1 MQKSTAGFPSLPV
14 SFTRQSLISHAG
26 VSVLIGFM
34 DALGFGRLCEN
45 RLGQFVP
52 SGAKYRL
59 GRLVGSL
66 AAMLAAGGEHASD
79 LDILRSSPGVFGQL
93 PSNATV
99 SRFFERTVT
108 NPELFSYGFET
119 LTRELRT
126 RAWDAAGDRNPAL
139 AATAADPLIIDI
151 DATLVTSH
159 SDKENVAGTYKGG
172 YGFAPFIASVDYGGG
187 NGSGEILAA
196 VLRPGNA
203 GANSVED
210 HIRVF
215 HAAADQLPD
224 GFYNET
230 GALAGEK
237 VLVRTDSAGASRKF
251 LWHLHSLGVQFS
263 LALVSDPWF
272 QASG

>member
-1 MQKSTAGFPSLPV
+1 MVSKPIYPGREGAPFRCTTLPLFSRASR
-14 SFTRQSLISHAG
+14 SFFTGQSLISHGG
-26 VSVLIGFM
+26 VAVLTGFM
-34 DALGFGRLCEN
+34 DALGFGRLCED

-52 SGAKYRL
+52 SGARHRSGKL
-59 GRLVGSL
+59 LGSL

-79 LDILRSSPGVFGQL
+79 LDILRSSPGAFGQL

-126 RAWDAAGDRNPAL
+126 RAWDAAGNRNPAL
-139 AATAADPLIIDI
+139 TATAADPLIIDL

-172 YGFAPFIASVDYGGG
+172 YGFAPFIASVDYGAG

-203 GANSVED
+203 GANS
-210 HIRVF
+210 
-215 HAAADQLPD
+215 A
-224 GFYNET
+224 
-230 GALAGEK
+230 
-237 VLVRTDSAGASRKF
+237 
-251 LWHLHSLGVQFS
+251 
-263 LALVSDPWF
+263 
-272 QASG
+272 